1 MLVHLGGK
9 GVEGMSKKNIKPFHF
24 LEFSQ
29 FELFVKMD
37 PCSLTIEAIAKKCLN
52 MSKMKGGNG
61 KIYFLSLPFCCPR
74 KKANLNQN
82 RYRRRIN
89 EALIF

>member
-37 PCSLTIEAIAKKCLN
+37 PCSLTIEAIVFFTSCIRLFWSTIAIDKFKEEFL
-52 MSKMKGGNG
+52 KLFITLYFYEI
-61 KIYFLSLPFCCPR
+61 IYFRTCF
-74 KKANLNQN
+74 
-82 RYRRRIN
+82 
-89 EALIF
+89 